1 MKTINGVYT
10 SATIFNT
17 NTTEYSLDD
26 YATTQL
32 QNLCDNKAF
41 AGSTIRIMPDVHPGK
56 VGTIGF
62 TATLGSQ
69 ILPNIIGIDIGCGMT
84 LAKIKGKTKEFQKLD
99 TVIRDH
105 VPSGFKIRKKP
116 HHKALDFNFTSL
128 CCHKHINEEKALLS
142 LGTLGGGN
150 HFIELDQDDD
160 QNTYL
165 VLHSGSRHLGKE
177 VSEYYLNQ
185 GQKLL
190 KANGIT
196 IPYELTYLEGDLMQ
210 DYLHDLTIVQNF
222 ATLNRE
228 IMIDEITK
236 NMKWKILDFWSCI
249 HNYVDF
255 STDIPIIRKG
265 AISAQKGEP
274 VIIPVNMRDGI
285 ILGTG
290 LGNKEWNYS
299 APHGAGRIMKRED
312 IKANYTVSRF
322 KNEMKGIYSSCIGK
336 DTLDEAPFAYRNLDA
351 ILDAVTETVT
361 IDKVIRPVY
370 NFKAGG
376 N

>member
-17 NTTEYSLDD
+17 NTTEYSIDD

-62 TATLGSQ
+62 TATLGSR

-105 VPSGFKIRKKP
+105 VPSGFQIRKKP
-116 HHKALDFNFTSL
+116 HHKALDFDFTSL
-128 CCHKHINEEKALLS
+128 YCHKHINKEKAILS

-160 QNTYL
+160 KNTYL
-165 VLHSGSRHLGKE
+165 VIHSGSRHLGKE
-177 VSEYYLNQ
+177 VTEYYLNQ

-190 KANGIT
+190 KASGIT
-196 IPYELTYLEGDLMQ
+196 IPYELTYLEGELMQ
-210 DYLHDLTIVQNF
+210 DYLHDLTIVQDF
-222 ATLNRE
+222 AALNRE

-236 NMKWKILDFWSCI
+236 NMKWKILDLGSCI

-312 IKANYTVSRF
+312 IKANFTVSRF

-351 ILDAVTETVT
+351 ILEAVTETVT

>member
-17 NTTEYSLDD
+17 NTTEYSIDD

-32 QNLCDNKAF
+32 QNLCDNKSF

-105 VPSGFKIRKKP
+105 VPSSFKIRKKP
-116 HHKALDFNFTSL
+116 HHKALDFDFTSL
-128 CCHKHINEEKALLS
+128 CCHKHINEGKALLS

-177 VSEYYLNQ
+177 VTEYYLNQ

-190 KANGIT
+190 KASGIT
-196 IPYELTYLEGDLMQ
+196 IPYELTYLEGELMQ
-210 DYLHDLTIVQNF
+210 DYLHDLTIVQDF
-222 ATLNRE
+222 AVLNRE

-236 NMKWKILDFWSCI
+236 NMKWKILDLWSCI

-312 IKANYTVSRF
+312 IKANYTVSQF

-370 NFKAGG
+370 NFKAGE